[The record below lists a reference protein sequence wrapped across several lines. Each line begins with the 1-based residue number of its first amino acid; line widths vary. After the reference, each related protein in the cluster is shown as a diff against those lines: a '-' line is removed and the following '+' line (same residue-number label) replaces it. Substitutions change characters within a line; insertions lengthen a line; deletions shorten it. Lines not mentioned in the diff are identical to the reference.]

1 MKVGIYTLGCKV
13 NAYESEYIASLFRN
27 RGYTIASFDEEC
39 DVYVI
44 NTCTVTNNSDK
55 KDKKI
60 INHVRNNDSCV
71 VVCGCFVESH
81 KDYNFDG
88 IDIVIGNYNKS
99 NIVDLVEDYFINKK
113 QIKLIDN
120 NIMRVGF
127 EDMAITTFESR
138 TRAFV
143 KIQDGCENYC
153 SYCIIPFVRGRC
165 RSKDKDKVISE
176 ITSLVN
182 NGYKEIVLTGIHTG
196 NYGSD
201 LGIKFSSLLKEILE
215 IPNLER
221 LRISSIEITE
231 LDDEFFRLLSNPILC
246 NHLHIPLQNGS
257 NRILSLMNRKYT
269 KEEFYEIVEKIRSI
283 RDDISLTT
291 DVIVGFPGETD
302 DDFNEN
308 VDFIRK
314 VGFSKVH
321 VFPYSKRDG
330 TKASRM
336 DNQIDPNTKKKR
348 TKQLLDVSLELESN
362 YYNSFIGKDEK
373 VLIEKVEDGY
383 SYGHTTNYLYL
394 KIPKEL
400 KENEVYDV
408 NISKDMF

>member
-13 NAYESEYIASLFRN
+13 NTYESEYIASLFRN
-27 RGYTIASFDEEC
+27 RGYTIASFDDLC

-60 INHVRNNDSCV
+60 INHVRNSDACV

-120 NIMRVGF
+120 IMKVGF
-127 EDMAITTFESR
+127 EDMSITTFESR

-201 LGIKFSSLLKEILE
+201 LGIKFSSLLKEILD

-231 LDDEFFRLLSNPILC
+231 LDDEFFKLLSNPILC

-257 NRILSLMNRKYT
+257 DRILGLMNRKYN
-269 KEEFYEIVEKIRSI
+269 KEEFYEIVKRIRSV

-291 DVIVGFPGETD
+291 DVIVGFPSETE
-302 DDFNEN
+302 DDFNES

-321 VFPYSKRDG
+321 VFPYSKRNG

-348 TKQLLDVSLELESN
+348 TKELLDVSLELESN

-394 KIPKEL
+394 KIDHEL
-400 KENEVYDV
+400 KENEIYDV